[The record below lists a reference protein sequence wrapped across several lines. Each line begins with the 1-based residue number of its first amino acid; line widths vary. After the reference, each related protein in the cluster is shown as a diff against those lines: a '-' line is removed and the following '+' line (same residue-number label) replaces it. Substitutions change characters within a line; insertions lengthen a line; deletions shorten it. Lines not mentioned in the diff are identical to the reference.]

1 MLHNGRYFV
10 NQKYNDR
17 YMNGCTQMSD
27 RDPKGRKKQET
38 RALVLEAAERGF
50 KQHGYAG
57 VGVDGIAREAGVTSG
72 AFYAH
77 FGSKTGA
84 FQKALEAGLDAT
96 LARLP
101 EFREEHGANWPAAFA
116 DYYLG
121 SAHRADLACGCAMA
135 ALSGEVMRGTDENRA
150 TYRERMG
157 RIAGIV
163 AAGLE
168 GERDAEARAW
178 GFLSILIG
186 GLTVIRA
193 MPDGPQA
200 DAVAGNV
207 RQMALAV
214 AGPARP

>member
-1 MLHNGRYFV
+1 MADG
-10 NQKYNDR
+10 
-17 YMNGCTQMSD
+17 G
-27 RDPKGRKKQET
+27 PKGRKKQET

-84 FQKALEAGLDAT
+84 FQEALEAGLDAT

-101 EFREEHGANWPAAFA
+101 EFRREHGETWPAAFA

-121 SAHRADLACGCAMA
+121 ASHRADLACGCAMA
-135 ALSGEVMRGTDENRA
+135 ALTGEVMRGTDESRV
-150 TYRERMG
+150 TYQERMQ

-163 AAGLE
+163 AGGLAGE
-168 GERDAEARAW
+168 SDAEARAW

-193 MPDGPQA
+193 MPDGAQA

-207 RQMALAV
+207 RQMALAI
-214 AGPARP
+214 AGPGRR